1 MSIYK
6 VKDDQRNQ
14 ILLNTDDALEKWGP
28 KRQDGGVKLGD
39 GRELWWEETL
49 YHTKDHW
56 FMVTNSNY
64 IEHPVAILLTPIVA
78 AYWNYWLEALD
89 MPPELQ
95 KIVEDVEDGLLDL
108 SEHKIW
114 MSAGGSQNAL

>member
-6 VKDDQRNQ
+6 VKDDQGKQ

-28 KRQDGGVKLGD
+28 KRQGGGVWVD
-39 GRELWWEETL
+39 GRELCWEETL

-56 FMVTNSNY
+56 FMVINSDY
-64 IEHPVAILLTPIVA
+64 IEHPTAILLTPIVA
-78 AYWNYWLEALD
+78 AHWNYWLEAFD

-95 KIVEDVEDGLLDL
+95 KIVEDIEDGLLDL
-108 SEHKIW
+108 SEHKMW
-114 MSAGGSQNAL
+114 MAAGDSQNAL